1 MAPRD
6 PALLCLVLCLAR
18 TVLVPGPVL
27 AQEEELP
34 IPSISAVPGPVV
46 PWNASVRILC
56 GGTPEAFLYQ
66 LLVPANS
73 TLTVVDKQLGFQQQ
87 AEFVI
92 SRVDASTARQYWCRY
107 RRGLRWSEQS
117 KALGLVVTGLYSK
130 PFLSMDQH
138 SAVIPGENVSFHCHS
153 AHTPFDRFALAKEGD
168 TSLPLHQHEGHQ
180 GNFTLGPVNRSFTG
194 KYICYGWHSSSPQ
207 LWSAPSDGLELV
219 IAGLSGSCLLTA
231 PKTSAGSADRR
242 TRKPPT
248 QTCFSGDK
256 NNFDQH
262 ISGCFL
268 STPGMQIETVPH
280 APRTTLWRISSGWAW
295 RAWSSWSSGFC
306 CVKLSTAKEALEM
319 PPGSKDSRQ
328 RPLLGAVEPWEHT

>member
-219 IAGLSGSCLLTA
+219 IAASRSQDYTVENLIRMGLAGLVLLVLGILLCEA
-231 PKTSAGSADRR
+231 QHSQRS
-242 TRKPPT
+242 TRDAARK
-248 QTCFSGDK
+248 
-256 NNFDQH
+256 
-262 ISGCFL
+262 
-268 STPGMQIETVPH
+268 
-280 APRTTLWRISSGWAW
+280 
-295 RAWSSWSSGFC
+295 
-306 CVKLSTAKEALEM
+306 
-319 PPGSKDSRQ
+319 
-328 RPLLGAVEPWEHT
+328 